1 MQEGSVV
8 CKTTCACLHVTATRA
23 RPLRLIATASR
34 KEREWQDRCVN
45 YHSDGGNDAVP
56 APSVFCSFPERRGGT
71 EVEPQRQGQ
80 AGGGRREQGTF
91 LSYWVAADWSLPL
104 SPSGG
109 ACGIRVP
116 SDPTVCPILSG
127 DELWLIPIWVS
138 PAALIEPPQ
147 HARLTQGLSCSDG

>member
-1 MQEGSVV
+1 M
-8 CKTTCACLHVTATRA
+8 
-23 RPLRLIATASR
+23 RLIAIASR

-71 EVEPQRQGQ
+71 EVEPRRQGQ
-80 AGGGRREQGTF
+80 TGGGWREQGTF
-91 LSYWVAADWSLPL
+91 FSYGVAADWSLPP

-109 ACGIRVP
+109 VCGIRVP
-116 SDPTVCPILSG
+116 GDPTVCPILSG